1 VLRREGP
8 IRSPLLPHGPRAARR
23 RYSRALAGAVV
34 LVGAAAVLGW
44 WLGLAWLPAAAL
56 AAFPVALALAADR
69 CRSLGHALTE
79 GTLVTRWGSLDRRR
93 CALTTDGII
102 GWHLRQSFFQ

>member
-1 VLRREGP
+1 
-8 IRSPLLPHGPRAARR
+8 
-23 RYSRALAGAVV
+23 
-34 LVGAAAVLGW
+34 
-44 WLGLAWLPAAAL
+44 LAWLPAAAL

-102 GWHLRQSFFQ
+102 GWHLRQSFFQRRAGLATLPATHAAGRPRRATGREPAAPNAAGRRDRS